1 MKDKLGIEDYLNE
14 GELSSKLL
22 PLSLESLPLSHKKWD
37 EHGAWRDFVNERRRE
52 KKWVFIGKKMQRI
65 KIS

>member
-37 EHGAWRDFVNERRRE
+37 EHGA
-52 KKWVFIGKKMQRI
+52 
-65 KIS
+65 